1 MGPAVPNTP
10 ASTAMQKTCW
20 KPRRN
25 TISSPSPLPCRDP
38 QIWEAPITHMDM
50 KAKKIIQRTKHTSP
64 LHSRK
69 GRSSTFGN
77 LLLPFILLNLPY
89 RHHSI
94 WRLSKHHYTKS
105 KEASSHTAHLHEHLC
120 SDTGELWTNQSR
132 IQERCQSQRSCSLKA
147 EVSKAYF
154 GCTGTIHY

>member
-1 MGPAVPNTP
+1 MWQATWDLLSQTHQPVQLCRRPAENPEGTQYPPHPHYPAGHCLGSPNLG
-10 ASTAMQKTCW
+10 SSN
-20 KPRRN
+20 N
-25 TISSPSPLPCRDP
+25 THGYEGTS
-38 QIWEAPITHMDM
+38 M
-50 KAKKIIQRTKHTSP
+50 AKKIIQRTKHTSP

-77 LLLPFILLNLPY
+77 LLLPFILLNLNLPY

-120 SDTGELWTNQSR
+120 SDTGELWTNQSKMPKPEEL
-132 IQERCQSQRSCSLKA
+132 QFKSRSL
-147 EVSKAYF
+147 
-154 GCTGTIHY
+154 